1 MEKEELI
8 ILLTLFCEVKKRKF
22 PKIEPV
28 VEKIAEFAAIQE
40 RKNLKELREFILS
53 FQSGK
58 MIPETKILN
67 THVKDLVAIINQFE
81 K

>member
-22 PKIEPV
+22 PKIEPII
-28 VEKIAEFAAIQE
+28 EEIAEFALNQE
-40 RKNLKELREFILS
+40 RKNLKELREYILS

-58 MIPETKILN
+58 LLPENKILN
-67 THVKDLVAIINQFE
+67 TQIKDLVAIINQFE